1 MAAVLGAARLQ
12 RSEFAKA
19 TMKNIRQ
26 LYIGID
32 PGLSGAVAALMD
44 HRPIGVWDTPT
55 TIVKRGKKTHRV
67 YLPASMVALL
77 KKIPSDYD
85 VIRVVVG
92 LEEVHAMPGQG
103 VTSMFS
109 MGKGSGL
116 WEGIVTA
123 LGMPLVRIPPQ
134 RWKKEMLADSRG
146 KDKQASIVRTLEL
159 FPEAAPQLARKKDE
173 GRAEAILIAEYLR
186 RSKTGVER

>member
-1 MAAVLGAARLQ
+1 
-12 RSEFAKA
+12 
-19 TMKNIRQ
+19 MKNIRK

-32 PGLSGAVAALMD
+32 PGLHGAIAALKD
-44 HRPIGVWDTPT
+44 HKCIGLWDTPT
-55 TIVKRGKKTHRV
+55 TIVKRGKKNHTV
-67 YLPASMVALL
+67 YLPASMASIL
-77 KKIPSDYD
+77 KYLRENYD
-85 VIRVVVG
+85 PVVG

-116 WEGIVTA
+116 WEGIITA
-123 LGMPLVRIPPQ
+123 LGMPLIRIPPQ
-134 RWKKEMLADSRG
+134 RWKKEMLADGRG
-146 KDKQASIVRTLEL
+146 KDKQASIVRALEL